1 MRNRKLF
8 ALNGEARG
16 AARLEYED
24 IGGTLAVELAPRGAG
39 EYEAWLVPPKGP
51 LLRGVLGSAMTIAVP
66 AAAKDA
72 SGVFVTG
79 AGRIVASGG
88 IGLTRAEMESAALR
102 VQLALAEGRRVKEP
116 REREQ
121 VQPEPPG
128 ARQTRIQEAPEA
140 EENQAE
146 AAVPTEAGTV
156 PERERPAAPPV
167 RETIPASR
175 VAESLFGEM
184 PDVRLRR
191 MREERAA
198 QIVREASAGPELKS
212 RAAMSIASAANRLFY
227 PAEADYAQTSY
238 AEPKAAV
245 QRPVPNNA
253 GQGVRRNMAN
263 AKKPMQPAQRGGAY
277 PPANRQRSRM
287 PRGRSGG
294 PR

>member
-51 LLRGVLGSAMTIAVP
+51 LLRAALGPAMTAAVP

-79 AGRIVASGG
+79 AGRIVAGGG
-88 IGLTRAEMESAALR
+88 IGLTRADMESAALR
-102 VQLALAEGRRVKEP
+102 VQLALAEGRRAAELRKKEH
-116 REREQ
+116 
-121 VQPEPPG
+121 VQPEPPEVQ
-128 ARQTRIQEAPEA
+128 QTRTKETPE
-140 EENQAE
+140 AE
-146 AAVPTEAGTV
+146 AAVSVQSEAV
-156 PERERPAAPPV
+156 PERERPAAPLA

-175 VAESLFGEM
+175 VAESRFGET
-184 PDVRLRR
+184 PDARLRR

-198 QIVREASAGPELKS
+198 QIVREASAGPEVKS

-227 PAEADYAQTSY
+227 PTEADYAQTSY

-253 GQGVRRNMAN
+253 GQSVRRNMAN

-277 PPANRQRSRM
+277 PPMNRQRSRM